1 MSKEKP
7 HPNPSSAES
16 WHEAG
21 QQGKTF
27 VVVGLLVA
35 LLTRCAP
42 GPTFQGNSPLATPA
56 ATLMETLVPEAT
68 QSPATAT
75 PEPTPPPATATPEAQ
90 ATPEPLP
97 AEGEIWARFVNPA
110 TIPEIP
116 TGDPNRVTF
125 GYEFVLHNGLR
136 LNEYWDISNTNLTL
150 KKLITPQA
158 LQKMEIGGAEYTRGQ
173 ESEQQIVDHADY
185 IIYYYLQ
192 HQAAFN
198 AVAAK
203 NFAGY
208 PDLTQYHSLA
218 ELQAN
223 PKWEKWEA
231 SLASTDLKVN
241 PLAGM
246 TKAIALKIEEQFLA
260 NITDANGDFDWDKF
274 HAWQTDLK
282 TNPEGQSVVLF
293 GTYEAP
299 DGSYKQGFHE
309 FNWARQ
315 NQITMIT
322 TDNADL
328 NPGTQYLQ
336 EPKFGTAFTKDGIV
350 FFFSNYYTT
359 AHDTLREIQKTTTT
373 EELRGYYGLAM
384 VFIEGEIS
392 IAQDNPYS
400 RFFLENYE
408 QSSKDP
414 EYKHAKAFYL
424 LRDFLLY
431 NLGNNNDDDFYRI
444 QIKKNYPSL
453 WIPVNSPEDI
463 RMISRKTNHWPISF
477 TPSSK

>member
-1 MSKEKP
+1 
-7 HPNPSSAES
+7 
-16 WHEAG
+16 
-21 QQGKTF
+21 
-27 VVVGLLVA
+27 
-35 LLTRCAP
+35 
-42 GPTFQGNSPLATPA
+42 
-56 ATLMETLVPEAT
+56 
-68 QSPATAT
+68 
-75 PEPTPPPATATPEAQ
+75 
-90 ATPEPLP
+90 
-97 AEGEIWARFVNPA
+97 VNPP

-158 LQKMEIGGAEYTRGQ
+158 LEKMAIGGAEYTNGQ
-173 ESEQQIVDHADY
+173 ESEDQIRDHADY

-218 ELQAN
+218 QLQAN
-223 PKWEKWEA
+223 PDWEKWEA

-246 TKAIALKIEEQFLA
+246 TEKIALKIEEQFLA
-260 NITDANGDFDWDKF
+260 SITDANGDFDWDKF
-274 HAWQTDLK
+274 HTWQTDLK

-293 GTYEAP
+293 GTYEAA
-299 DGSYKQGFHE
+299 DGSFKQGFHE

-315 NQITMIT
+315 NQITTIT
-322 TDNADL
+322 TDNADS

-336 EPKFGTAFTKDGIV
+336 EPKFGTVFTKDGIV
-350 FFFSNYYTT
+350 FFYSNDSTS
-359 AHDTLREIQKTTTT
+359 AQRRLNEMQKTTVT
-373 EELRGYYGLAM
+373 EEDRGYAGLTGI
-384 VFIEGEIS
+384 FIDAEMS
-392 IAQDNPYS
+392 IANDNPYA
-400 RFFLENYE
+400 RFFLANYE
-408 QSSKDP
+408 NSIKDP
-414 EYKHAKAFYL
+414 EYRHAHAFYL
-424 LRDFLLY
+424 LIDFPLS
-431 NLGNNNDDDFYRI
+431 NLTNNNDDDFDRI
-444 QIKKNYPSL
+444 KIKNKYQSL

-463 RMISRKTNHWPISF
+463 RIIYPGPLKF

>member
-75 PEPTPPPATATPEAQ
+75 PEPTPPPATETPAPEATPE
-90 ATPEPLP
+90 TLP

-173 ESEQQIVDHADY
+173 ESEQLIVDHADY

-218 ELQAN
+218 QLQAN
-223 PKWEKWEA
+223 PKWQAWEA

-246 TKAIALKIEEQFLA
+246 TEKIALKIEEQFLA
-260 NITDANGDFDWDKF
+260 SITDAQGDFDWDKF

-315 NQITMIT
+315 NQITTIT

-328 NPGTQYLQ
+328 NPGTQYLH
-336 EPKFGTAFTKDGIV
+336 ELKFGTVFTKDGIV
-350 FFFSNYYTT
+350 FFWSNYYGC
-359 AHDTLREIQKTTTT
+359 AKDALEGIQIIPDT
-373 EELRGYYGLAM
+373 EENREYRADITLTQMLLAA
-384 VFIEGEIS
+384 ELSIS
-392 IAQDNPYS
+392 EDNPYS
-400 RFFLENYE
+400 RFFLANYE
-408 QSSKDP
+408 RITDSKNP
-414 EYKHAKAFYL
+414 HVSAFFL
-424 LRDFLLY
+424 LRDFLQW
-431 NLGNNNDDDFYRI
+431 NLTNDNNLDFYRNRL
-444 QIKKNYPSL
+444 KKEHPSL

-463 RMISRKTNHWPISF
+463 GNADFIPFKF
-477 TPSSK
+477 TPSSNK